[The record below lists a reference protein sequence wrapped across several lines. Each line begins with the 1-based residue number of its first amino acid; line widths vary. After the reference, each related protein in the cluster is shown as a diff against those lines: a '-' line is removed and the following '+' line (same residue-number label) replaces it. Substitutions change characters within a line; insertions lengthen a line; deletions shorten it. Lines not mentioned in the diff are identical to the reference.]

1 MAVDSLWGNCVIIF
15 LLSTEI
21 RQFSSNSSCFPHNPE
36 PTSILAIIGGRS
48 DSLQKLEHQIAGSLR
63 GTKTQIREPA
73 IGWERLKG
81 TASGYFRVLGMDGV
95 SRSEAFDVTL
105 GSDRPAKG
113 RMAKRLLG
121 RMARLRHGRCDAS
134 G

>member
-1 MAVDSLWGNCVIIF
+1 MDSLWGNCVIKL

-21 RQFSSNSSCFPHNPE
+21 RQIISISSCFPHNPE

-81 TASGYFRVLGMDGV
+81 TASGHFRVLGMDGV
-95 SRSEAFDVTL
+95 SRSVAFDMTFGFRSSGK
-105 GSDRPAKG
+105 GSNG
-113 RMAKRLLG
+113 QETFG
-121 RMARLRHGRCDAS
+121 SIG
-134 G
+134 

>member
-1 MAVDSLWGNCVIIF
+1 M
-15 LLSTEI
+15 
-21 RQFSSNSSCFPHNPE
+21 
-36 PTSILAIIGGRS
+36 
-48 DSLQKLEHQIAGSLR
+48 GSLR

-95 SRSEAFDVTL
+95 SGSEALDVTF

-113 RMAKRLLG
+113 RMAKKPLG
-121 RMARLRHGRCDAS
+121 RLARVRHGRCDAS